1 MEGWRSILGLTTR
14 RRRVR
19 TVDSMSSDTDLYPPD
34 LEVVTPEARDARN
47 RAMVGTFL
55 VVMGTGILLERT
67 FSNDLDVFWLAVG
80 LSLLVGWAQAPR
92 FLMFA
97 VGSIMTGFAAGGFLA
112 SFVSMPFESTF
123 EYLLAAAGFLAVYVR
138 YPMRAKWALIPAGIT
153 AVIAVA
159 ATGVELIGFIPAA
172 ITGMMLPL
180 LLIAGGALLLMRHAL
195 PPRLVR
201 VGLIV
206 LAVAF
211 VASAASSVDR
221 WDLGDDHDFGPPVLF
236 GSHEFNERIG
246 DLGDRTLVVETE
258 SGHIEVVTGTTDE
271 VLVTAIASRN
281 PRPGGGI
288 EIDESDDDEVR
299 VLFRRDVPA
308 SWKLTVP
315 AGADLDLT
323 TESGLVNLVHDGG
336 DVNVETDSGMVQA
349 TLRDD
354 GGSLAITTDSGVVQ
368 INGTGQLSPSI
379 AATSDDG
386 RILVDGTIHSEE
398 YNRSGP
404 GTDIAIDTD
413 SGQIIVVGLAA

>member
-1 MEGWRSILGLTTR
+1 MEGWRSTLGRTTR
-14 RRRVR
+14 RRRAR
-19 TVDSMSSDTDLYPPD
+19 TVASMSSDTDLYPPD

-67 FSNDLDVFWLAVG
+67 FSNDLDVFWLAIG

-97 VGSIMTGFAAGGFLA
+97 VGSIMTGFAAGGFLDSLVSLPFQG
-112 SFVSMPFESTF
+112 SFET
-123 EYLLAAAGFLAVYVR
+123 LLASAGFLAVYVR
-138 YPMRAKWALIPAGIT
+138 YPLRARWALVPAGIC
-153 AVIAVA
+153 AVVAVA
-159 ATGVELIGFIPAA
+159 EAGVEFIGFIPAA

-195 PPRLVR
+195 PPRIVR

-206 LAVAF
+206 IAVAF

-221 WDLGDDHDFGPPVLF
+221 WDLGDGHDFGPPVLF
-236 GSHEFNERIG
+236 GSHQFTERIG
-246 DLGDRTLVVETE
+246 DLGNRTLVVETE

-271 VLVTAIASRN
+271 VFVTAIASRN

-288 EIDESDDDEVR
+288 EIDESDDEVQL
-299 VLFRRDVPA
+299 LFRRDIAA

-315 AGADLDLT
+315 PGTDLDLT

-336 DVNVETDSGMVQA
+336 DVNVDTDSGMVQA

-354 GGSLAITTDSGVVQ
+354 GGSLAIATESGLVQ
-368 INGTGQLSPSI
+368 INGSGQLSPSI

-386 RILVDGTIHSEE
+386 NILVDGTTHSEE
-398 YNRSGP
+398 YNRTGP
-404 GTDIAIDTD
+404 GTDIAIETD